1 MKRKIVN
8 PNPQE
13 KKMKQMEEKIYDHEV
28 KEQIIKAEEE
38 IEDLKKNKDFKR
50 KTF

>member
-13 KKMKQMEEKIYDHEV
+13 KKMHQMEEKIYQHEI
-28 KEQIIKAEEE
+28 KEELIKAEEE
-38 IEDLKKNKDFKR
+38 QEINKIKQFEKKIR
-50 KTF
+50 